1 MAKKYDVTVLG
12 TKDTTSYIVSSL
24 ITYLKSS
31 LAPRVTR
38 HGVLVE
44 IYGEGILINGD
55 SGIGKSETAIELV
68 KRGHRLIADDAVEI
82 KKVSPHE
89 LVGSAPPVLK
99 HYIELR
105 GIGVINVAKLFGMGA
120 VKESSNIDLIFNM
133 VPWRDGEA
141 YDRLGMETQY
151 TEILDVKVPSITV
164 PITPG
169 RNLAVIF
176 EVAAMNNRQKGMGYN
191 AAQKLADAP
200 DLLSDW
206 LEGNL
211 RPSHADLAEA
221 SGIPFLAP
229 FHAETPDEAAL
240 WMLTAEETGSD
251 PARLFRLYGI
261 DPASL
266 SRTIGTDYLQ
276 LTASKAPTLSEV
288 VAPLAAEDAMSA
300 VPERAEAERFLHAVP
315 YALLE
320 NRPDDFLTLLPEDMP
335 LAKSKNYR
343 KRFRRDFRRIRDRVE
358 NVLRAVAEENARR
371 KESFAEG
378 EAPASDS
385 GDAAKAAKARFV
397 SLLGYPDGFLLSV
410 RLQTTIDAGGA
421 DLRRKPVERLFA
433 RSRIRLTNAEFEA
446 LEREVTPA
454 REAAA
459 LLALTNAETEAM
471 TRDIES
477 RRAVESADLV
487 IVVADG
493 SHTPLTVEPDILAL
507 AARAPHWILAISKDD
522 RNPAVKTAVWR
533 LPDGAPAPEHL
544 VSFNSVMPGGLDA
557 LIDTIG
563 DCFPA
568 GVPAGGT
575 LLTNARQAEA
585 IRRALESVRAAR
597 EALTAGLTPDVVLTE
612 AEGALDALGEL
623 TGRTAREDMVTRIF
637 ERFCVG
643 K

>member
-1 MAKKYDVTVLG
+1 MLSHPEVLSYWHDRVRDALAFTPPEGFFPRTRAKHLTDFA
-12 TKDTTSYIVSSL
+12 VSEGCVEAH
-24 ITYLKSS
+24 
-31 LAPRVTR
+31 APS
-38 HGVLVE
+38 
-44 IYGEGILINGD
+44 GETIRCHVQKATD
-55 SGIGKSETAIELV
+55 EE
-68 KRGHRLIADDAVEI
+68 
-82 KKVSPHE
+82 
-89 LVGSAPPVLK
+89 
-99 HYIELR
+99 
-105 GIGVINVAKLFGMGA
+105 
-120 VKESSNIDLIFNM
+120 KERF
-133 VPWRDGEA
+133 
-141 YDRLGMETQY
+141 
-151 TEILDVKVPSITV
+151 
-164 PITPG
+164 
-169 RNLAVIF
+169 
-176 EVAAMNNRQKGMGYN
+176 
-191 AAQKLADAP
+191 AQKLADAP

-477 RRAVESADLV
+477 RRAV
-487 IVVADG
+487 
-493 SHTPLTVEPDILAL
+493 
-507 AARAPHWILAISKDD
+507 
-522 RNPAVKTAVWR
+522 
-533 LPDGAPAPEHL
+533 
-544 VSFNSVMPGGLDA
+544 
-557 LIDTIG
+557 
-563 DCFPA
+563 
-568 GVPAGGT
+568 
-575 LLTNARQAEA
+575 
-585 IRRALESVRAAR
+585 VRAAAR
-597 EALTAGLTPDVVLTE
+597 LILSGQIRPILYRAAGVEHPAPRLLWVPALQNDGVKAVFQTLSAALTY
-612 AEGALDALGEL
+612 
-623 TGRTAREDMVTRIF
+623 RTDDLFYIF
-637 ERFCVG
+637 C